1 MNKRYCNGMVHV
13 IKQGETLYQLSRRYR
28 VPLALILRANP
39 YVDVY
44 NLQVGQE
51 ICIPVVRPYNGMIC
65 MPVQAMPRENENMQG
80 EPERMPMDTE
90 RDMMRNMDRGM
101 DQDMNRDMGQNMSQN
116 MNRDMNRDMGQNMSQ
131 NMNQEEFTERNG
143 SSVRMES
150 ENRSEDSRMGSRGFR
165 EGGCPVCQEEELEK
179 LDQDDRDDRDDDD
192 VEIYITTGGRSL
204 GDILKEY
211 GVNWEEFIKNNNL
224 DQIVL
229 GDDVVLYLPK
239 KTVG

>member
-44 NLQVGQE
+44 NLQPGQE

-65 MPVQAMPRENENMQG
+65 MPVQAMPRESEDMQG
-80 EPERMPMDTE
+80 EPERMPADTE
-90 RDMMRNMDRGM
+90 RSMERNMDRGM
-101 DQDMNRDMGQNMSQN
+101 DQEMGQG
-116 MNRDMNRDMGQNMSQ
+116 MNQ
-131 NMNQEEFTERNG
+131 NMNQEEFVERNG
-143 SSVRMES
+143 NPVRMES
-150 ENRSEDSRMGSRGFR
+150 ESRPEDSRMGIGGFR
-165 EGGCPVCQEEELEK
+165 EESCPVCQEEELEK

-211 GVNWEEFIKNNNL
+211 GVNWEDFIKNNNL

-239 KTVG
+239 KTTR

>member
-65 MPVQAMPRENENMQG
+65 MPVQAMPRENEGMQG

-90 RDMMRNMDRGM
+90 REMMRNMD
-101 DQDMNRDMGQNMSQN
+101 
-116 MNRDMNRDMGQNMSQ
+116 Q
-131 NMNQEEFTERNG
+131 NMNQNMNQDELAERNG

-150 ENRSEDSRMGSRGFR
+150 ESRLEDSRMESRGFR

-179 LDQDDRDDRDDDD
+179 MDQDDRDDRDDDD

-211 GVNWEEFIKNNNL
+211 GVNWEDFIKSNNL

-239 KTVG
+239 KTAR

>member
-1 MNKRYCNGMVHV
+1 MVHV

-44 NLQVGQE
+44 NLQPGQE
-51 ICIPVVRPYNGMIC
+51 ICIPVVRPFNGMIC

-90 RDMMRNMDRGM
+90 RSMERNMDRGM
-101 DQDMNRDMGQNMSQN
+101 DQEMGQS
-116 MNRDMNRDMGQNMSQ
+116 MNQ
-131 NMNQEEFTERNG
+131 NMNQEEFVERNG
-143 SSVRMES
+143 NPVRMES
-150 ENRSEDSRMGSRGFR
+150 ESRMEDSRMMGGGFR
-165 EGGCPVCQEEELEK
+165 EGSCPVCQEEELEK
-179 LDQDDRDDRDDDD
+179 LDQDDRDDRDDRDDDD

-211 GVNWEEFIKNNNL
+211 GVNWEDFIKNNNL

-239 KTVG
+239 KTTR

>member
-44 NLQVGQE
+44 NLQPGQE
-51 ICIPVVRPYNGMIC
+51 ICIPVVRPFNGMIC

-90 RDMMRNMDRGM
+90 RSMERNMDRRM
-101 DQDMNRDMGQNMSQN
+101 DQEMGQS
-116 MNRDMNRDMGQNMSQ
+116 MNQ
-131 NMNQEEFTERNG
+131 NMNQEEFVERNG
-143 SSVRMES
+143 NPVRMES
-150 ENRSEDSRMGSRGFR
+150 ESRMEDSRMMGGGFR
-165 EGGCPVCQEEELEK
+165 EGSCPVCQEEELEK
-179 LDQDDRDDRDDDD
+179 LDQDDRDDRDDRDDDD

-211 GVNWEEFIKNNNL
+211 GVNWEDFIKNNNL

-239 KTVG
+239 KTTR

>member
-13 IKQGETLYQLSRRYR
+13 IKQGETLYQLSKRYR

-44 NLQVGQE
+44 NLQPGQE

-65 MPVQAMPRENENMQG
+65 MPVQAMPRENEDMQG
-80 EPERMPMDTE
+80 APERMTMDTE
-90 RDMMRNMDRGM
+90 RGMERNMDRGM
-101 DQDMNRDMGQNMSQN
+101 DQ
-116 MNRDMNRDMGQNMSQ
+116 
-131 NMNQEEFTERNG
+131 NMNQEEFMEREG
-143 SSVRMES
+143 RSVRMES
-150 ENRSEDSRMGSRGFR
+150 ESRPEDSRMGAGRFR
-165 EGGCPVCQEEELEK
+165 EGSCPVCQEEDLEK
-179 LDQDDRDDRDDDD
+179 LDQDDRDDRDDRDDDD

-211 GVNWEEFIKNNNL
+211 GVNWEEFIKSNNL

-239 KTVG
+239 KTTR

>member
-44 NLQVGQE
+44 NLQPGQE
-51 ICIPVVRPYNGMIC
+51 ICIPVVRPFNGMIC
-65 MPVQAMPRENENMQG
+65 MPVQAMPRENEDMQG

-90 RDMMRNMDRGM
+90 RSMERNMDRGM
-101 DQDMNRDMGQNMSQN
+101 DQEMGQSMNQN
-116 MNRDMNRDMGQNMSQ
+116 MNQ
-131 NMNQEEFTERNG
+131 NMNQEEFVERNG
-143 SSVRMES
+143 NPVRMES
-150 ENRSEDSRMGSRGFR
+150 ESRMEDSRMMGRGFR
-165 EGGCPVCQEEELEK
+165 EGSCSVCQEEELEK
-179 LDQDDRDDRDDDD
+179 LDQDDRDDRDDRDDDD

-211 GVNWEEFIKNNNL
+211 GVNWEDFIKNNNL

-239 KTVG
+239 KTTR

>member
-44 NLQVGQE
+44 NLQPGQE
-51 ICIPVVRPYNGMIC
+51 ICIPVVRSFNGMIC

-90 RDMMRNMDRGM
+90 RSMERNMDRGM
-101 DQDMNRDMGQNMSQN
+101 DQEMGQS
-116 MNRDMNRDMGQNMSQ
+116 MNQ
-131 NMNQEEFTERNG
+131 NMNQEEFVERNG
-143 SSVRMES
+143 NPVRMES
-150 ENRSEDSRMGSRGFR
+150 ESRMEDSRMMGGGFR
-165 EGGCPVCQEEELEK
+165 EGSCPVCQEEELEK
-179 LDQDDRDDRDDDD
+179 LDQDDRDDRDDRDDDD

-211 GVNWEEFIKNNNL
+211 GVNWEDFIKNNNL

-239 KTVG
+239 KTTR

>member
-1 MNKRYCNGMVHV
+1 MVHV

-65 MPVQAMPRENENMQG
+65 MPVQAMPRENEGMQE

-90 RDMMRNMDRGM
+90 RDMARNMDRGM
-101 DQDMNRDMGQNMSQN
+101 DQDMGREMNRNMNQNMSQ
-116 MNRDMNRDMGQNMSQ
+116 
-131 NMNQEEFTERNG
+131 EEFMEREG
-143 SSVRMES
+143 RSVRMES
-150 ENRSEDSRMGSRGFR
+150 ENISEDSRMGSRGFR
-165 EGGCPVCQEEELEK
+165 EEGCPVCQEEELEK

-239 KTVG
+239 KTAR

>member
-44 NLQVGQE
+44 NLQPGQE
-51 ICIPVVRPYNGMIC
+51 ICIPVVRPFNGMIC

-90 RDMMRNMDRGM
+90 RSMERNMDRGM
-101 DQDMNRDMGQNMSQN
+101 DQEMGQS
-116 MNRDMNRDMGQNMSQ
+116 MNQ
-131 NMNQEEFTERNG
+131 NMNQEEFVERNG
-143 SSVRMES
+143 NPVRMES
-150 ENRSEDSRMGSRGFR
+150 ESRMEDSRMMGGGFR
-165 EGGCPVCQEEELEK
+165 EGSCPVCQEEELEK
-179 LDQDDRDDRDDDD
+179 LDQDDRDDRDDRDDDD

-211 GVNWEEFIKNNNL
+211 GVNWEDFIKNNNL

-239 KTVG
+239 KTTR